1 MNQNT
6 VKTIRLAVAYKNEY
20 GKILWNKEWRIF
32 TVEVEGE
39 DDEERKDNAK
49 RLLDVLHEELEELR
63 KIVESD
69 FENEQARD
77 TFVEYYEVQLFMS
90 DSDTNIVMDQG
101 EWNPQKVVMRDI
113 AEKMFKDILKDHP
126 EMINRIPPEMRHR
139 FIK

>member
-39 DDEERKDNAK
+39 SDKERKDNAK
-49 RLLDVLHEELEELR
+49 RLLDVLHEELDELR

-69 FENEQARD
+69 FSNEQARD
-77 TFVEYYEVQLFMS
+77 TFVEYYEVQLFMA

-101 EWNPQKVVMRDI
+101 EWDAQKVVMRDI
-113 AEKMFKDILKDHP
+113 AERLFKDVLKDHP
-126 EMINRIPPEMRHR
+126 EMIDHIPPELRHR
-139 FIK
+139 FK